1 MFWLAVQ
8 PAGGEAMLR
17 KLTYA
22 LIIIAVTGA
31 IAWSLVSYN
40 SLLQTR
46 SELSLLRIENGAL
59 EINLEEAEDELAQ
72 TKEELTSAQQELS
85 SAKLS
90 ISSLE
95 SELEL
100 YKDTWGSV
108 VSSDVQ
114 PPFQGADIVNYETA
128 SNPTWAQLLDFLL
141 KDKTDEKAYVPGV
154 YMCGD
159 FANDVHNNAERAGI
173 RAAYVAVELPSAYH
187 ALNAFKTTDRGL
199 VFIDCTGLG
208 VSEPGPSNRDK
219 TVNVKLGRSYVP
231 KSLFPES
238 GWSVRWERMGT
249 VLDVEIYW

>member
-1 MFWLAVQ
+1 
-8 PAGGEAMLR
+8 MLK
-17 KLTYA
+17 KLTYV
-22 LIIIAVTGA
+22 LIVIIFAGA

-40 SLLQTR
+40 SLLQAR
-46 SELSLLRIENGAL
+46 SEISSLRVEIEAL
-59 EINLEEAEDELAQ
+59 EMDLEEAEHRLAQ
-72 TKEELTSAQQELS
+72 TEEELTSAQQELG
-85 SAKLS
+85 SAELT

-108 VSSDVQ
+108 VSSGVQ
-114 PPFQGADIVNYETA
+114 PPFQGADIVNYESA
-128 SNPTWAQLLDFLL
+128 NNPTWAQLLDFLL
-141 KDKTDEKAYVPGV
+141 NDKTDEKAYVPGV

-159 FANDVHNNAERAGI
+159 FANDVHNNAEQAGI

-199 VFIDCTGLG
+199 VFIDCTGLRI
-208 VSEPGPSNRDK
+208 SESGPSNRDK
-219 TVNVKLGRSYVP
+219 TVEVKLGKSYVA

-238 GWSVRWERMGT
+238 GWSVRWENMGT

>member
-1 MFWLAVQ
+1 
-8 PAGGEAMLR
+8 MLR
-17 KLTYA
+17 KLTYV
-22 LIIIAVTGA
+22 LIAITVAGA

-40 SLLQTR
+40 SLLQAQ
-46 SELSLLRIENGAL
+46 SELSSLRIEIEAL
-59 EINLEEAEDELAQ
+59 EMDLEEVEHRLAQ
-72 TKEELTSAQQELS
+72 TEEKLTSEQQELS
-85 SAKLS
+85 SAELT

-108 VSSDVQ
+108 VASDVQ

-159 FANDVHNNAERAGI
+159 FANDLHNNAEQAGI
-173 RAAYVAVELPSAYH
+173 RAAYVAIELPSGYH

-199 VFIDCTGLG
+199 AFIDCTGLEA
-208 VSEPGPSNRDK
+208 SEPGPSNRDK
-219 TVNVKLGRSYVP
+219 TVDVKLGRSYVA

-238 GWSVRWERMGT
+238 GWSVRWENMGT
-249 VLDVEIYW
+249 MLDVEIYW